1 MFSPNLELAG
11 SYNRHLVAL
20 SVFIAVVASYSAL
33 DLAGRVTSARG
44 AARKLWLSGGAI
56 AMGIGIWSMHY
67 VGMLAFHLPIPVEY
81 DWPTVA
87 VSLLAAIF
95 ASAIALFVVSRER
108 MGLPQ
113 AVAGSFIMGGG
124 IAGMHYIGMAAM
136 RLPAMCHYSR
146 GMVAISIVVAVLI
159 SFVAL
164 RLAFHF
170 REETKSG
177 GWRKVLSA
185 VVMGAAIPVMHYTG
199 MAAAGFTST
208 TSGNGDFSRAISISS
223 LGMGGIIIVTFMV
236 LGLAILTSLIDR
248 QFTAQALELES
259 RKRAE
264 DKFKGLLESAPDA
277 MIIVNRIGEIVL
289 VNSQAERL
297 FGYVR
302 SEMLNRKLDTLMPER
317 FRGNHQHHQ
326 THFFAAP
333 KNRPMGSGTGFEFY
347 GLRKDGSEFPA
358 EITLGPLETEEGI
371 LVSSAIR
378 DITDRKRAE
387 KRLNDSESKHRALF
401 EESADANLLMDE
413 NGFLDCNTAALQMF
427 GYSTREE
434 LTALHPADFSPLNQ
448 PDGTPSRV
456 AADQKIAATLR
467 NGKERFEWMHRRKNG
482 EVFPAEV
489 WLKAVTLSGRPML
502 LAAVR
507 DMTENKRAQD
517 AVRET
522 AARLKL
528 AAEAARLG
536 VWEYNLETN
545 TLAWDE
551 SMCHLHGIL
560 PEEFRGVSE
569 DWERSVHPED
579 LPGALATFNDAIAE
593 KGEFRSEF
601 RVVWPSG
608 QIRYVEAHGA
618 VRCDPTGAPQRVVGV
633 NRDITERKQGEIEMR
648 RAKEGAEAASRA
660 KSEFLANMSHEIRTP
675 LNGILGMTELVLGTE
690 ITSEQRENLGLAQL
704 SAEALLAVIDDILA
718 FSNLE
723 AGRLEIDSVPFA
735 LRESLAETMEGFRV
749 RAQQK
754 GLQLRYE
761 VQPDVPDA
769 VVGDPG
775 RIRQVLVH
783 LIGNAIKFTEHGG
796 IIVSVARELDVG
808 GDACVSFMVKDTGV
822 GIPIEKQKKIFEP
835 FSQADGSM
843 TRTYGGTGL
852 GLTICSKL
860 VPMMGGTISVES
872 QPGQGS
878 TFQFTVRLPV
888 QGALSRSAS
897 LPSSELLQPEQLRD
911 LQALVVDDNLT
922 NRRVLNGM
930 LTRWGLKPTA
940 VDGGRAALQALEAAK
955 TAGCPF
961 PLILLDGQ
969 MQEMDGFSVA
979 EQIRKD
985 PGLVDT
991 KVMMLTSAG
1000 RLGDAA
1006 RCRELGIS
1014 AYLVKP
1020 VRQGELL
1027 QSICSV
1033 LQQAPRNSTGPFAQP
1048 FSRESR
1054 DQSRVLLAEDN
1065 AVNQKLAVRLLEK
1078 RGYIVSVAGD
1088 GRQALAALEKKEF
1101 DVVLMDIQ
1109 MPEMDGFEATAAI
1122 RERERSTGRHI
1133 PIVAMTAHSLAADER
1148 RCLAAGMD
1156 AYVSKPIRTS
1166 EFFAT
1171 IEKVLGKSHDG
1182 VASDANRDTIHA
1194 ERES

>member
-1 MFSPNLELAG
+1 M
-11 SYNRHLVAL
+11 
-20 SVFIAVVASYSAL
+20 
-33 DLAGRVTSARG
+33 
-44 AARKLWLSGGAI
+44 
-56 AMGIGIWSMHY
+56 
-67 VGMLAFHLPIPVEY
+67 
-81 DWPTVA
+81 
-87 VSLLAAIF
+87 
-95 ASAIALFVVSRER
+95 
-108 MGLPQ
+108 
-113 AVAGSFIMGGG
+113 
-124 IAGMHYIGMAAM
+124 
-136 RLPAMCHYSR
+136 
-146 GMVAISIVVAVLI
+146 
-159 SFVAL
+159 
-164 RLAFHF
+164 
-170 REETKSG
+170 
-177 GWRKVLSA
+177 
-185 VVMGAAIPVMHYTG
+185 
-199 MAAAGFTST
+199 
-208 TSGNGDFSRAISISS
+208 
-223 LGMGGIIIVTFMV
+223 
-236 LGLAILTSLIDR
+236 
-248 QFTAQALELES
+248 
-259 RKRAE
+259 
-264 DKFKGLLESAPDA
+264 
-277 MIIVNRIGEIVL
+277 
-289 VNSQAERL
+289 
-297 FGYVR
+297 
-302 SEMLNRKLDTLMPER
+302 
-317 FRGNHQHHQ
+317 
-326 THFFAAP
+326 
-333 KNRPMGSGTGFEFY
+333 
-347 GLRKDGSEFPA
+347 RKDGSEFPA

-378 DITDRKRAE
+378 DITDRRRAE

-413 NGFLDCNTAALQMF
+413 NGFLDCNAAALQMF
-427 GYSTREE
+427 GYSTRAE
-434 LTALHPADFSPLNQ
+434 LIALHPADFSPPNQ

-467 NGKERFEWMHRRKNG
+467 SGKERFEWMHRRKNG

-489 WLKAVTLSGRPML
+489 WLTAVTFSGRPML

-536 VWEYNLETN
+536 VWEFDLETN

-551 SMCHLHGIL
+551 YMCHLHGIL
-560 PEEFRGVSE
+560 PEDFRGVYE

-579 LPGALATFNDAIAE
+579 FPAALATFNAAVAE

-608 QIRYVEAHGA
+608 QIRYIEAHGA
-618 VRCDPTGAPQRVVGV
+618 VRCGPTGTPLRVVGV
-633 NRDITERKQGEIEMR
+633 NRDITERKQAEIEMK

-675 LNGILGMTELVLGTE
+675 LNGILGMTELVLDTE

-704 SAEALLAVIDDILA
+704 SAEALLSVIDDILD

-723 AGRLEIDSVPFA
+723 AGRLELDSVPFA
-735 LRESLAETMEGFRV
+735 FRESLAETMKGFRV

-761 VQPDVPDA
+761 VQPDVRDA

-783 LIGNAIKFTEHGG
+783 LIGNAIKFTEQGG
-796 IIVSVARELDVG
+796 IIVSVARELDVA
-808 GDACVSFMVKDTGV
+808 GDPCVSFMVKDTGV

-835 FSQADGSM
+835 FSQADCSM

-860 VPMMGGTISVES
+860 VPMMGGTMSVDS

-878 TFQFTVRLPV
+878 TFYFKVRLPV
-888 QGALSRSAS
+888 QESHSRSAS
-897 LPSSELLQPEQLRD
+897 LPSSEPLLPEQLRD

-940 VDGGRAALQALEAAK
+940 VDGGRAALQALEDAK
-955 TAGCPF
+955 TAGRPF

-969 MQEMDGFSVA
+969 MQEMDGFAVA

-991 KVMMLTSAG
+991 KLLMLTSAG

-1006 RCRELGIS
+1006 RCREFGIS
-1014 AYLVKP
+1014 AYLTKP

-1033 LQQAPRNSTGPFAQP
+1033 LQQAPRNHATPFAQP
-1048 FSRESR
+1048 FSQESR
-1054 DQSRVLLAEDN
+1054 NQWRVLPAEDN

-1078 RGYIVSVAGD
+1078 RGYTVSVAGD
-1088 GRQALAALEKKEF
+1088 GRQVLAALEKEEF

-1109 MPEMDGFEATAAI
+1109 MPEMDGLEATAAI
-1122 RERERSTGRHI
+1122 RERERFTGRHL

-1171 IEKVLGKSHDG
+1171 IEKVLGKSHDEI
-1182 VASDANRDTIHA
+1182 APEANLDTIHA
-1194 ERES
+1194 ESES

>member
-1 MFSPNLELAG
+1 
-11 SYNRHLVAL
+11 
-20 SVFIAVVASYSAL
+20 
-33 DLAGRVTSARG
+33 
-44 AARKLWLSGGAI
+44 
-56 AMGIGIWSMHY
+56 
-67 VGMLAFHLPIPVEY
+67 
-81 DWPTVA
+81 
-87 VSLLAAIF
+87 
-95 ASAIALFVVSRER
+95 
-108 MGLPQ
+108 
-113 AVAGSFIMGGG
+113 
-124 IAGMHYIGMAAM
+124 
-136 RLPAMCHYSR
+136 
-146 GMVAISIVVAVLI
+146 
-159 SFVAL
+159 
-164 RLAFHF
+164 
-170 REETKSG
+170 
-177 GWRKVLSA
+177 
-185 VVMGAAIPVMHYTG
+185 MHYTG

-208 TSGNGDFSRAISISS
+208 KSGNSDFSEAISISS
-223 LGMGGIIIVTFMV
+223 LGMAGIIIVTFMV

-277 MIIVNRIGEIVL
+277 MIIVNRNGDIVL
-289 VNSQAERL
+289 VNSQAEKL
-297 FGYVR
+297 FGYPR
-302 SEMLNRKLDTLMPER
+302 SEMLNRKLDALMPER
-317 FRGNHQHHQ
+317 FRGRHQHHQ
-326 THFFAAP
+326 THYFAAP
-333 KNRPMGSGTGFEFY
+333 KNRPMGAGEGFEFY
-347 GLRKDGSEFPA
+347 GLRKDGNEFPA

-378 DITDRKRAE
+378 DITDRRRAE
-387 KRLNDSESKHRALF
+387 KLLNESESKHRALF

-427 GYSTREE
+427 GYSSRAE
-434 LTALHPADFSPLNQ
+434 LTALHPADFSPPNQ

-456 AADQKIAATLR
+456 AADRKIAATIR
-467 NGKERFEWMHRRKNG
+467 NGKERFEWMHQRKNG

-545 TLAWDE
+545 ALTWDE
-551 SMCHLHGIL
+551 YMCHLHGIL
-560 PEEFRGVSE
+560 PEEFRGVYE
-569 DWERSVHPED
+569 DWVRSVHPED
-579 LPGALATFNDAIAE
+579 FPVALATFNAAIAE
-593 KGEFRSEF
+593 KSEFRSEF

-608 QIRYVEAHGA
+608 QIRYIEAHGA
-618 VRCDPTGAPQRVVGV
+618 VMCALNGAAERIVGV
-633 NRDITERKQGEIEMR
+633 NSDITERKQAEIEMR
-648 RAKEGAEAASRA
+648 KAKEGAEAANRA

-675 LNGILGMTELVLGTE
+675 LNGILGMTELVLDTE

-704 SAEALLAVIDDILA
+704 SAEALLSVIDDILD

-735 LRESLAETMEGFRV
+735 LRESLTETMKGFRI

-761 VQPDVPDA
+761 VRPDVPDA
-769 VVGDPG
+769 VVGDPD

-783 LIGNAIKFTEHGG
+783 LIGNAIKFTEQGE
-796 IIVSVARELDVG
+796 VFVRVAQENDVA
-808 GDACVSFMVKDTGV
+808 GDTHLLFMVKDTGV

-860 VPMMGGTISVES
+860 VPMMGGTMSVES
-872 QPGQGS
+872 QSGQGS
-878 TFQFTVRLPV
+878 TFHFTVRLPV
-888 QGALSRSAS
+888 RGALSPSTS
-897 LPSSELLQPEQLRD
+897 LPCSEPLQPEQLRD

-922 NRRVLNGM
+922 NRKVLNGM

-940 VDGGRAALQALEAAK
+940 VNGGRAALQALEAAK
-955 TAGCPF
+955 TAGHPF
-961 PLILLDGQ
+961 QLILLDGQ
-969 MQEMDGFSVA
+969 MQEMDGFAVA
-979 EQIRKD
+979 ERIRKN

-1000 RLGDAA
+1000 RLGDTA

-1033 LQQAPRNSTGPFAQP
+1033 LQQAPGNNATPFAQP
-1048 FSRESR
+1048 FSQESR

-1088 GRQALAALEKKEF
+1088 GRQVLATLEKEEF

-1122 RERERSTGRHI
+1122 REREQFTGRHL

-1171 IEKVLGKSHDG
+1171 IEKVLGKRHDEI
-1182 VASDANRDTIHA
+1182 ASDANRDTIHA